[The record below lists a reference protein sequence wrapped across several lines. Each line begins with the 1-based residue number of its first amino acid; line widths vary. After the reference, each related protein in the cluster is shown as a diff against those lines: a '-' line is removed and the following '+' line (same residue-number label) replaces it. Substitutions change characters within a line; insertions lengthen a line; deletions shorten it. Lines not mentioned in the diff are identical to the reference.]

1 MSVLSLTIDYGPFG
15 FVDAYRAE
23 GFADPELENEPKLRN

>member
-15 FVDAYRAE
+15 FVDAYRQRI
-23 GFADPELENEPKLRN
+23 ADPELENEAKLRN